1 MKTQALLGNLE
12 IAFFCE
18 QVAMVITAGIPAYEG
33 ISILM
38 SDAPDKKTEAL
49 LRQIYEPLEM
59 GSTFHH
65 ALAST
70 GVFPQYVLDM
80 IELGETSGKLEDILH
95 SLTLYYEREEAIHNS
110 FKSAIT
116 YPLIM
121 TVITIAAV
129 FLLGSQILPVFNQ
142 IYSEL
147 GSELTGFPFFMMQFS
162 HALSACMPVI
172 LFLLMLLLIGGF
184 FYTKTASF
192 EMFIQRQPLAMN
204 TASSR
209 FANCISM
216 AVSSGLDTSQGL
228 ELAERLSS
236 NPYMKVRIQKC
247 KELIEE
253 GFSFSDA
260 VLATKIFTRTYASL
274 LNIGF
279 RTGSLENVMNRIVK
293 EYEDRIDYEL
303 HSVVSRLEPALVI
316 LLTVIIGFVL
326 LSFLLPVMGIM
337 VNIT

>member
-18 QVAMVITAGIPAYEG
+18 QTAMVISAGIPAYEG

-49 LRQIYEPLEM
+49 LRQIYEPLEI
-59 GSTFHH
+59 GSSFHQ

-70 GVFPQYVLDM
+70 GVFPQYALDM
-80 IELGETSGKLEDILH
+80 IELGEISGKLDDILH
-95 SLTLYYEREEAIHNS
+95 SLSLYYDREEAIRSS

-116 YPLIM
+116 YPLVM
-121 TVITIAAV
+121 TVIIIAAV
-129 FLLGSQILPVFNQ
+129 FLLGIEILPVFNQ
-142 IYSEL
+142 IYAKL

-162 HALSACMPVI
+162 NALSVFMPA
-172 LFLLMLLLIGGF
+172 LLLLLILLLIGGF

-192 EMFIQRQPLAMN
+192 KRLIQRQPLAMN

-209 FANCISM
+209 FANCMSM

-228 ELAERLSS
+228 ELAERLAG

-247 KELIEE
+247 KELIDE

-260 VLATKIFTRTYASL
+260 VLAAKIFTRTYSSL

-279 RTGSLENVMNRIVK
+279 RTGSLENIMNHIVK

-303 HSVVSRLEPALVI
+303 HLIVSRLESALVI

-337 VNIT
+337 VNIA